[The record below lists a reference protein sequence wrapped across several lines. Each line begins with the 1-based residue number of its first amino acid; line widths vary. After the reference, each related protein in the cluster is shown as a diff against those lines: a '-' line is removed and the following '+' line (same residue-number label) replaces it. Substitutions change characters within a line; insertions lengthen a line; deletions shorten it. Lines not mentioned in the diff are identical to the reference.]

1 MGRLLLVGNSRWHW
15 AQRQPNGL
23 RVWHEAGPPVGSGP
37 EQWRDLEAWACVGRL
52 SAALALPEERRIGL
66 AQVPLQQL
74 PPWLGVDRALVGWR
88 AWRCQGQAVLV
99 ADAGTCLSLTCV
111 DGQGRFRGGR
121 LSAGLALQLRSLGL
135 ATAELPDLP
144 EPLTELS
151 RAAAQHSS
159 PSASDWPVE
168 TADAMIQG
176 CLRACAAAVAQAWRE
191 RCSDDESWA
200 LWLTGGD
207 ATLLEPLL
215 RQQGI
220 ASVLAP
226 DLAVEALAELAKL
239 AEGKGFS
246 PDPGR

>member
-1 MGRLLLVGNSRWHW
+1 
-15 AQRQPNGL
+15 
-23 RVWHEAGPPVGSGP
+23 
-37 EQWRDLEAWACVGRL
+37 
-52 SAALALPEERRIGL
+52 
-66 AQVPLQQL
+66 VPLQQL

-99 ADAGTCLSLTCV
+99 ADAGTCLSLTCI

-144 EPLTELS
+144 EPLAELS

>member
-1 MGRLLLVGNSRWHW
+1 VGRLLLVGNSRWHW

-23 RVWHEAGPPVGSGP
+23 RVWHETGPPVGSGP
-37 EQWRDLEAWACVGRL
+37 EQWHDLEAWACVGRL
-52 SAALALPEERRIGL
+52 SAALALPQERRIGL

-88 AWRCQGQAVLV
+88 AWRCQAQAVLV
-99 ADAGTCLSLTCV
+99 AHAGTCLSLTCV
-111 DGQGRFRGGR
+111 DRQGRFLGGR

-151 RAAAQHSS
+151 RAAALHSS

-168 TADAMIQG
+168 TTDAMVQG

-191 RCSDDESWA
+191 RCSDGGPWA

-215 RQQGI
+215 RQQCL

-226 DLAVEALAELAKL
+226 DLALEALAELAEL
-239 AEGKGFS
+239 AEGKCFS
-246 PDPGR
+246 PAPGR

>member
-1 MGRLLLVGNSRWHW
+1 VGNSRWHW

-23 RVWHEAGPPVGSGP
+23 RGWHEAGPPDGSGP

-52 SAALALPEERRIGL
+52 SAALALPQERRIGL
-66 AQVPLQQL
+66 AQVPLQPL

-88 AWRCQGQAVLV
+88 AWRCQAQAVLV
-99 ADAGTCLSLTCV
+99 ADAGTCLSLTCI

-135 ATAELPDLP
+135 ATAQLPDLP
-144 EPLTELS
+144 EPLPVLS
-151 RAAAQHSS
+151 RAAALQSS

-168 TADAMIQG
+168 TTDAMVQG

-191 RCSDDESWA
+191 RCSDGGPWA

-226 DLAVEALAELAKL
+226 DLALEALAELAEL
-239 AEGKGFS
+239 TEGKGFS

>member
-1 MGRLLLVGNSRWHW
+1 
-15 AQRQPNGL
+15 
-23 RVWHEAGPPVGSGP
+23 
-37 EQWRDLEAWACVGRL
+37 
-52 SAALALPEERRIGL
+52 
-66 AQVPLQQL
+66 
-74 PPWLGVDRALVGWR
+74 
-88 AWRCQGQAVLV
+88 
-99 ADAGTCLSLTCV
+99 
-111 DGQGRFRGGR
+111 
-121 LSAGLALQLRSLGL
+121 
-135 ATAELPDLP
+135 
-144 EPLTELS
+144 
-151 RAAAQHSS
+151 
-159 PSASDWPVE
+159 
-168 TADAMIQG
+168 
-176 CLRACAAAVAQAWRE
+176 VAQAWRE

>member
-23 RVWHEAGPPVGSGP
+23 RVWHESGPPVGSGP

-52 SAALALPEERRIGL
+52 SAALALPEERRIEL
-66 AQVPLQQL
+66 AHVPLQQL
-74 PPWLGVDRALVGWR
+74 HSWLGVDRALVGWR
-88 AWRCQGQAVLV
+88 AWSRQAQAVLV

-135 ATAELPDLP
+135 ATAQLPQLPDP
-144 EPLTELS
+144 
-151 RAAAQHSS
+151 AAA

-168 TADAMIQG
+168 TADAMVQG

-191 RCSDDESWA
+191 RCTDGGPWA

-207 ATLLEPLL
+207 ATLLQPLL

-226 DLAVEALAELAKL
+226 DLALEALAELAL
-239 AEGKGFS
+239 VEQAGFS
-246 PDPGR
+246 SDPGR